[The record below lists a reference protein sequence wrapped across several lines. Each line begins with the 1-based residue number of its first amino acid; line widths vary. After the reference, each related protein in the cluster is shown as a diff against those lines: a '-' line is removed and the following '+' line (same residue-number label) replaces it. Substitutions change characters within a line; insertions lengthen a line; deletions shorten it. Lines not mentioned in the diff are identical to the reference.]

1 MVAQVTAMQDKAQ
14 DITESTW
21 SSGSS
26 PVSVAGRSVVR
37 VHPWMLTK
45 FKHYEIRRNN
55 QRPP

>member
-45 FKHYEIRRNN
+45 F
-55 QRPP
+55 